1 MGLGSELSYHSQ
13 MKSKKNGMCI
23 GKGPRHRISPG
34 EVVCSPLSSTPS
46 SQRASHFPRLSSML
60 HLAST
65 TIESNTS
72 FVVALR
78 NSGHMYTVHGP
89 VRARAG
95 LLLLALGPGPRGS
108 GRASWPMAPGQLDL
122 GPRGSGQGRARVG
135 PGPAW
140 GHQDPLLFYRS
151 LRHSVHK
158 SAAFLSPGPIRP
170 GPQHLESCSGG
181 FSAPLSPSTCHFAV
195 AHLPSTSR

>member
-1 MGLGSELSYHSQ
+1 MPYTWCRSIALEHSFLASLR
-13 MKSKKNGMCI
+13 MTRSDKICMRYAIITSRVLCTECNC
-23 GKGPRHRISPG
+23 HDSHHH
-34 EVVCSPLSSTPS
+34 SPLTLSTGRSGPGPAYFYWPLALALEGWAEPAGPWPRASST
-46 SQRASHFPRLSSML
+46 R
-60 HLAST
+60 
-65 TIESNTS
+65 
-72 FVVALR
+72 
-78 NSGHMYTVHGP
+78 GHEG
-89 VRARAG
+89 RARAG
-95 LLLLALGPGPRGS
+95 
-108 GRASWPMAPGQLDL
+108 
-122 GPRGSGQGRARVG
+122 
-135 PGPAW
+135 PGPAR